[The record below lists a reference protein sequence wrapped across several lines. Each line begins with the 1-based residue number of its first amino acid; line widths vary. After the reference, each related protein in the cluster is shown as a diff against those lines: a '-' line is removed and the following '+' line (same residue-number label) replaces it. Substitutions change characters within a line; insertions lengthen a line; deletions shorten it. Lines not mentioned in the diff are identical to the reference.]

1 MGRVKMHPY
10 ATDSKER
17 ANVVAFLA
25 LLSVAITY
33 GFHVSLSKAGI
44 QWPWW
49 LEAPSVW
56 GVFGGLYM
64 LFDKRLWRYKWLR
77 KIGIVK
83 VPDFNGQW
91 NVHGHSI
98 NHKEDFTGIIHIRQT
113 WTRLSVTLETERSR
127 SHSLTAS
134 LLLNQ
139 PDGITLSYEYRNEPK
154 PNALSTMHAHKGTT
168 VLRSKDEGI
177 LEGEYYSG
185 RDRLNYG
192 ILSLRRAR

>member
-1 MGRVKMHPY
+1 MHPY
-10 ATDSKER
+10 ATDSTER
-17 ANVVAFLA
+17 VNVVVLSAF
-25 LLSVAITY
+25 LSVAITY
-33 GFHVSLSKAGI
+33 GFHIILSKTGI

-64 LFDKRLWRYKWLR
+64 WFDKRLWRYQWLR
-77 KIGIVK
+77 RIGIVK
-83 VPDFNGQW
+83 VPDLNGEW
-91 NVHGHSI
+91 NVQGHST
-98 NHKEDFTGIIHIRQT
+98 NYDEDFTGTIHIRQT
-113 WTRLSVTLETERSR
+113 WTHLSVTLETKRSR

-154 PNALSTMHAHKGTT
+154 PNALPTMHAHRGTT
-168 VLRSKDEGI
+168 ALRLKDEI

-192 ILSLRRAR
+192 TLSLRRAR